1 MYVCKV
7 VAEALMSVFR
17 IFGTETLNPIFYKLG
32 LLASKLWVFL
42 FSCYCTLN
50 PIFYKSWLLAS
61 KLWVFFFLVIVLP
74 SYTHTH
80 THTHIYIL
88 YYNF

>member
-1 MYVCKV
+1 MINNPVVTRQASSQVFELSQPTRVAMYVCKV

-50 PIFYKSWLLAS
+50 PIFYKS
-61 KLWVFFFLVIVLP
+61 
-74 SYTHTH
+74 
-80 THTHIYIL
+80 
-88 YYNF
+88 

>member
-32 LLASKLWVFL
+32 LLASKLCF
-42 FSCYCTLN
+42 
-50 PIFYKSWLLAS
+50 FY
-61 KLWVFFFLVIVLP
+61 FFLLLLFLHLCV
-74 SYTHTH
+74 Y
-80 THTHIYIL
+80 IYI
-88 YYNF
+88 YNKNII